1 MTGRVYMAHR
11 HALPLFCALAFSLSW
26 GYWFALLW
34 QGYRVEPGS
43 AATHLP
49 GLFGPFLAA
58 LTVTALT
65 EGRGGVRLLLT
76 SCLRLPAP
84 RTRWLLI
91 ACSPLLLGLAV
102 FAGLAVAGERVPSIS
117 EFNSYP
123 GTATSWP
130 LIAVIFL
137 VFLVNG
143 IGEEGRWRGL
153 ALPRLAQ
160 GRSKLRACMLLTA
173 IWLVWHAP
181 LFILN
186 TSMAALLRPAVIGWA
201 LGLAAGSVLLAW
213 LFWSSQSILVVAV
226 WHTSFNFVV
235 ATSPGRGLV
244 AAVVSTV
251 VMVLGFA
258 VAAVWWRERVR
269 SDA

>member
-1 MTGRVYMAHR
+1 MTQG
-11 HALPLFCALAFSLSW
+11 HALSLFCAITFALSW
-26 GYWFALLW
+26 GYWLALLW
-34 QGYRVEPGS
+34 QGYRVEPGT

-58 LTVTALT
+58 LIVTAIT
-65 EGRGGVRLLLT
+65 DGVGGVRLLLAN
-76 SCLRLPAP
+76 CFLLPPP
-84 RTRWLLI
+84 RIRWLVI

-102 FAGLAVAGERVPSIS
+102 FAALAVAGERVPTIS
-117 EFNSYP
+117 DFNSYP
-123 GTATSWP
+123 GAPTGWP
-130 LIAVIFL
+130 LFAVILF

-143 IGEEGRWRGL
+143 IGEEGGWRGF
-153 ALPRLAQ
+153 ALPRLAH

-186 TSMAALLRPAVIGWA
+186 ASMSALLGPALIGWS

-213 LFWSSQSILVVAV
+213 LYWSSQSILVVAV
-226 WHTSFNFVV
+226 WHTWFNFVV
-235 ATSPGRGLV
+235 ATTPGRGLV
-244 AAVVSTV
+244 AAVASTV
-251 VMVLGFA
+251 VMFIGFA
-258 VAAVWWRERVR
+258 IAAVWWRERLR